1 MITVYDKKGV
11 EHSKHPVDAH
21 ECVSILGWTL
31 EPKKKKAKTKAELKL
46 EKEAAELLAKEEAEA
61 LAKEEAEIK
70 AAESKSK

>member
-21 ECVSILGWTL
+21 ECVEVLGWTL
-31 EPKKKKAKTKAELKL
+31 EPKKKKGKTKAELKL
-46 EKEAAELLAKEEAEA
+46 EKEAVEA
-61 LAKEEAEIK
+61 LEKEEAEIK